1 MTVSADWLSPAL
13 AAEAALFCWMGLTLK
28 MPGLRL
34 TGYAAAVVALMALF
48 DGFPYHHEPFQHFLP
63 ILNSRF
69 CSVAL
74 TIAAFYTLLW
84 MLATTREP
92 LDHSDRTAQKAAFL
106 ASQLLSVL
114 LLSTECLD
122 YFRSTSG
129 DRYLRFTSHRY
140 SLQLTLSILWALY
153 ASIMT
158 GIGIVRRI
166 RAARLFG
173 ILMLGLTILKV
184 FLMDL
189 SGLSTVY
196 RIASFIVLGLLLL
209 GVSYFYNRFKTL
221 LFGVEQP

>member
-1 MTVSADWLSPAL
+1 
-13 AAEAALFCWMGLTLK
+13 
-28 MPGLRL
+28 
-34 TGYAAAVVALMALF
+34 
-48 DGFPYHHEPFQHFLP
+48 
-63 ILNSRF
+63 
-69 CSVAL
+69 
-74 TIAAFYTLLW
+74 

-122 YFRSTSG
+122 YFRSASG